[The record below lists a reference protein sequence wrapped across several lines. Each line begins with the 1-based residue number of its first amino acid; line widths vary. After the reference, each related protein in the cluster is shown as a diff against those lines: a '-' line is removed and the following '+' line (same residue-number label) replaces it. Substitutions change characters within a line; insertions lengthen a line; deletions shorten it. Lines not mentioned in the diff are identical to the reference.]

1 MSKESTIQK
10 PESRIKSATVRPR
23 PSGSWPLAPGFPLR
37 FLLLA
42 TCLLLG
48 PGLVAEVIDRI
59 AISVGNKI
67 IAQTQIDEEIR
78 LTAFLNK
85 AKLDLSAEER
95 KKAASRLIEQTLVR
109 REMELSR
116 YPLPDPSEAGAALK
130 SLQAGYA
137 SPAQY
142 LQALQQYG
150 IAEETLRGRLEWQM
164 TLMHFIDFRF
174 RPGIQVPDADMQAYY
189 QQQLAKWR
197 QQGTKPIPTFDDS
210 RESIEQI
217 LTEQR
222 IDQAVDKWLSETRGQ
237 VPIRYL
243 NEALQ

>member
-1 MSKESTIQK
+1 MQK
-10 PESRIKSATVRPR
+10 PESTIESATLRPR
-23 PSGSWPLAPGFPLR
+23 PSGFWLLAPGFLVP
-37 FLLLA
+37 LLLTF
-42 TCLLLG
+42 TCLLLN
-48 PGLVAEVIDRI
+48 PRLEAEIIDRI

-67 IAQTQIDEEIR
+67 IAQSQVDEEIR

-109 REMELSR
+109 REMDLSR
-116 YPLPDPSEAGAALK
+116 YPLPDPSEALAALK
-130 SLQAGYA
+130 SLKAGYP
-137 SPAQY
+137 SEPQY
-142 LQALQQYG
+142 QQALQQYG
-150 IAEETLRGRLEWQM
+150 ITEEDLRGRLEWQM

-189 QQQLAKWR
+189 QQQLAKSR
-197 QQGTKPIPTFDDS
+197 QQGAKPIPSFDDS

-243 NEALQ
+243 DEALQ

>member
-1 MSKESTIQK
+1 M
-10 PESRIKSATVRPR
+10 
-23 PSGSWPLAPGFPLR
+23 R

-42 TCLLLG
+42 PCLLLS
-48 PGLVAEVIDRI
+48 PGLEAEIIDRI

-67 IAQTQIDEEIR
+67 IAQSQIDEEIR

-85 AKLDLSAEER
+85 VKLDLSAEER
-95 KKAASRLIEQTLVR
+95 KKAASRLIEQTLVK

-116 YPLPDPSEAGAALK
+116 YPLPDPSESLAALQ
-130 SLQAGYA
+130 SLKAGYP
-137 SPAQY
+137 SEAQY
-142 LQALQQYG
+142 PQALQQYG
-150 IAEETLRGRLEWQM
+150 ITEEILRERLEWQM

-189 QQQLAKWR
+189 RQQLAKWE

-243 NEALQ
+243 DEALQ